1 MAGEKGEH
9 GHERVYEDVLRR
21 LRRAEGHVRG
31 VARMWEEGKSCPEI
45 LLQIGA
51 VEAALKQ
58 ISRIIVEEHM
68 ESCLAKAVTKGGRD
82 QAVAEL
88 KEALKQLL

>member
-1 MAGEKGEH
+1 MAGEKGGH
-9 GHERVYEDVLRR
+9 GHERVYEEVLKR

-31 VARMWEEGKSCPEI
+31 VERMWEEGKSCPEI

-68 ESCLAKAVTKGGRD
+68 ESCLARAGTKGGRD
-82 QAVAEL
+82 EALAEL